1 MWWGENRGSSALLG
15 IFPCLVFI
23 EAIFLIAWSRLVPLR
38 LAADVTHDKAFCLVR
53 AQWWPLDDLAT
64 APILLRL
71 L

>member
-15 IFPCLVFI
+15 VFPCPVFI
-23 EAIFLIAWSRLVPLR
+23 EAIFLIAWSLLVPLR

-53 AQWWPLDDLAT
+53 AQRWPLDDSAT
-64 APILLRL
+64 PQILLRL